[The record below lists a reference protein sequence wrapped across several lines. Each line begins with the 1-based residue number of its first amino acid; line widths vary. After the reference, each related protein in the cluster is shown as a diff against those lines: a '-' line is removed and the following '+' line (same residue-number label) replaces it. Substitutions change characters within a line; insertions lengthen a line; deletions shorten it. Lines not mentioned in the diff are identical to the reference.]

1 MNHFSKII
9 HSLLL
14 LLLITS
20 SFTDDVE
27 GNENSSKDD
36 DTHTDDNQQVC
47 KNDQDQTCLA
57 TKPDIDPSSD
67 PNDMMGAVLVNEDDD
82 DDYYDDDHVN
92 DDGDDWDEEYDYVHD
107 NLDKDDPMASL
118 CADDHPQCQEW
129 ADMNECDNNPN
140 YMLKKCRQSCKVCT
154 SVETYGLEQKK

>member
-1 MNHFSKII
+1 MNHFPKII

-20 SFTDDVE
+20 SFTDAVE

-57 TKPDIDPSSD
+57 TKPDIDPSND
-67 PNDMMGAVLVNEDDD
+67 PNDVMEADLVYEDD
-82 DDYYDDDHVN
+82 DDYYDDDY
-92 DDGDDWDEEYDYVHD
+92 DEEYDHVDVDDEEYDHVDDD
-107 NLDKDDPMASL
+107 NDNDPLASL
-118 CADDHPQCQEW
+118 CADEHPQCQEW
-129 ADMNECDNNPN
+129 ADVNECDNNPK
-140 YMLKKCRQSCKVCT
+140 YMLTKCRESCKVCP
-154 SVETYGLEQKK
+154 SV